1 MKTTKSVDRFL
12 SAGVLAVSLMSAAA
26 WSAELTLTA
35 DKTASGIEESVTV
48 TVNVKNAAPFAH
60 WQVCV
65 KFDGTKLELTAQAA
79 GDFAVFISDS
89 RSLAEI
95 NASGEIRSGGF
106 GFADNGGGN
115 GRLGV
120 FTFKVLVQE
129 PTQLTSENKSGSN
142 PFGNVLKTAG
152 GAETLPTVGETL
164 RVNGDSAP
172 KQYVLTATKAG
183 SGDGEI
189 TLNPA
194 GGTYNAGAEV
204 TLTATAATGSVFAGW
219 SGAASGT
226 ANSATVT
233 MDDNKAVTATF
244 TLQSSDGNGNG
255 DGNGDGN
262 GNGDGESDE
271 GTNGG
276 GSGGG
281 SGGGDG
287 GGSET
292 GGEDANNGGSGG
304 TGGTD
309 GGNETGGEGGVT
321 APKLEVLNV
330 KKALIR
336 LKFNAAGKDAVVIQ
350 GTLPISAGF
359 IVAGKTVIVDIG
371 GIKQE
376 FGLNA
381 KGQANGASERFRL
394 QIKRKKGAVVA
405 QQAKFQLQLKNG
417 DFAQALSAAGLTNAD
432 IWKASVTVP
441 VLLTFDGTTYATD
454 ASLSYSAKA
463 DKTGLAK

>member
-1 MKTTKSVDRFL
+1 MPAATVAWCLLT
-12 SAGVLAVSLMSAAA
+12 AAA

-35 DKTASGIEESVTV
+35 DKTTPGMGENLTV
-48 TVNVKNAAPFAH
+48 AVNGKNAAPFAH
-60 WQVCV
+60 WQTFV
-65 KFDGTKLELTAQAA
+65 KFDATKLELTAQAA
-79 GDFAVFISDS
+79 GDFAVFIPDS

-120 FTFKVLVQE
+120 FTFKVLAQA

-142 PFGNVLKTAG
+142 LFGNVLKTAG

-183 SGDGEI
+183 SGGGEI
-189 TLNPA
+189 TLNPV
-194 GGTYNAGAEV
+194 GGTYVAGTEV

-226 ANSATVT
+226 ANSTTIT

-244 TLQSSDGNGNG
+244 TLQSSDG
-255 DGNGDGN
+255 DGN

-271 GTNGG
+271 GINGG

-281 SGGGDG
+281 SGGGGGDG

-304 TGGTD
+304 TGGTG
-309 GGNETGGEGGVT
+309 GGNETGGEGGAT
-321 APKLEVLNV
+321 APKFEVLNV

-336 LKFNAAGKDAVVIQ
+336 LKFNAAGKDAVALQ
-350 GTLPISAGF
+350 GTLPIPAGF

-371 GIKQE
+371 GIKRE

-381 KGQANGASERFRL
+381 KGQANGANERFRL

-417 DFAQALSAAGLTNAD
+417 DFAQALSAAGFANAD
-432 IWKASVTVP
+432 RRKTAVTVP
-441 VLLTFDGTTYATD
+441 VLITFDGMTYAAD